1 MDTTQQNTSNGASAL
16 KPGSR
21 LLRGMAFTREAIN
34 VEARTVELAFAS
46 ETPYERWWGVEILD
60 CAPKA
65 MRLQRIKS
73 GAPLLCDH
81 NTRDQIGVIES
92 VQIGADKV
100 ARAVVRF
107 GRSARAEEWFQD
119 VVDGIRSS
127 VSVGYEIHSAKLV
140 ETKDGV
146 DTYRVDDWEPYEVSI
161 VSVPADTSVG
171 VGRAAGEES
180 PVLPLNTPANTRQSK
195 EIPVMQTAPEA
206 TPAPVAAPAVQSQDF
221 AAREAAQRKLN
232 GELLAL
238 GDVHERFNGRQL
250 AREAIERGDT
260 NTETLRS
267 HIMNAMTAAQKGTT
281 PAANLDLSPKDAKR
295 FSVFKAIRALT
306 DPANGWKGAEFEA
319 ECHAEILKRTGLAA
333 APHNGFFMPVDI
345 QRRDLTV
352 GTSTAGGNLVGTDLV
367 PTSFIDLLRARTRS
381 AQLGMTMLT
390 GLVGNVSVPKLTGA
404 ATGYWLSNEATA
416 ITESQQ
422 TFGQLALAPKTL
434 GAYTELS
441 RLLMLQSTP
450 AAEALVM
457 GDLAKVL
464 ALAIDLAVFE
474 GTGSSGQPSGISVTA
489 GIGSVTG
496 SSIDLAKCIEF
507 QTDLATGNALADGCA
522 YITTPAVAGLMKGRA
537 RISSTDSQTLWSGS
551 VLDGQIEGFRATT
564 STQLTAASMI
574 FGDFSQVVL
583 AEWGMLEIA
592 LNPYAAFATA
602 ITGIRAIQTVD
613 VGIRQAAA
621 FSRATSIS

>member
-46 ETPYERWWGVEILD
+46 ETPFERWWGVEILD
-60 CAPKA
+60 CSPKS
-65 MRLQRIKS
+65 MRMQRIKS

-127 VSVGYEIHSAKLV
+127 VSVGYEIHKAVLV
-140 ETKDGV
+140 ERKDGV
-146 DTYRVDDWEPYEVSI
+146 ETYRVDDWEPYEVSI

-171 VGRAAGEES
+171 IGRAAGEES
-180 PVLPLNTPANTRQSK
+180 PVVPLNTPENTQRSK
-195 EIPVMQTAPEA
+195 ESPAMQTAPEA
-206 TPAPVAAPAVQSQDF
+206 TLPATLAAPAIQSQDF

-238 GDVHERFNGRQL
+238 GDVHERFGGRQL

-281 PAANLDLSPKDAKR
+281 PAANLDLSRGEAQR
-295 FSVFKAIRALT
+295 FSVMRAIRAMV
-306 DPANGWKGAEFEA
+306 DKDWSAAGFER
-319 ECHAEILKRTGLAA
+319 ECHMEILKRTGLQAA
-333 APHNGFFMPVDI
+333 VHGGFYMPVDI
-345 QRRDLTV
+345 QNRDLTV
-352 GTSTAGGNLVGTDLV
+352 AAPTGGGNLVATNLQ
-367 PTSFIDLLRARTRS
+367 PQSFIDLLRARS
-381 AQLGMTMLT
+381 VCAELGMTMLT
-390 GLVGNVSVPKLTGA
+390 GLVGNVAIPKLTGA
-404 ATGYWLSNEATA
+404 STAYWLANEASA

-422 TFGQLALAPKTL
+422 TFGQLALSPKSL
-434 GAYTELS
+434 GAYTEIS
-441 RLLMLQSTP
+441 RNLMMQSTP
-450 AAEALVM
+450 AVEALVM
-457 GDLAKVL
+457 QDFAKVMS
-464 ALAIDLAVFE
+464 LAIDLAVLE
-474 GTGSSGQPSGISVTA
+474 GTGSSGQPTGISLTA
-489 GIGSVTG
+489 GIGSVSGTSLG
-496 SSIDLAKCIEF
+496 LAGLTEF
-507 QTDLATGNALADGCA
+507 QTDLATGNALTPECA
-522 YITTPAVAGLMKGRA
+522 MVTTPSVAGLLLQRA
-537 RISSTDSQTLWSGS
+537 RIASTDSVTLWKGS
-551 VLDGQIEGFRATT
+551 VVEGTVEGYRGRTTTQI
-564 STQLTAASMI
+564 TAATAT
-574 FGDFSQVVL
+574 FGDFAQAVL

-592 LNPYAAFATA
+592 LNPFASFTAA
-602 ITGIRAIQTVD
+602 ISGIRAIQSVD

-621 FSRATSIS
+621 FSRSTSIT

>member
-1 MDTTQQNTSNGASAL
+1 MDTTQSQPNASAL

-21 LLRGMAFTREAIN
+21 LQRGMAFTREAIN

-60 CAPKA
+60 CAPKS

-180 PVLPLNTPANTRQSK
+180 PVLPLNTPANTQRSK
-195 EIPVMQTAPEA
+195 ESPTMQTAPEA
-206 TPAPVAAPAVQSQDF
+206 TPAPVAPAIQSQDT
-221 AAREAAQRKLN
+221 AARDAAQRKLTA
-232 GELLAL
+232 ELIAI
-238 GDVHERFNGRQL
+238 GDAHERFNGRQL
-250 AREAIERGDT
+250 AREAIERGDV
-260 NTETLRS
+260 NTEALRS

-281 PAANLDLSPKDAKR
+281 PAANLDLSRGEVQR
-295 FSVFKAIRALT
+295 FSVLKAIRALV
-306 DPANGWKGAEFEA
+306 DKDWSGAGFER
-319 ECHAEILKRTGLAA
+319 ECHQEILKRTGLSAA
-333 APHNGFFMPVDI
+333 VHGGFFVPVDV
-345 QRRDLTV
+345 QKRDLTV
-352 GTSTAGGNLVGTDLV
+352 GTPTAGGNLVGTNLQ
-367 PTSFIDLLRARTRS
+367 PQSFIDLLRARS
-381 AQLGMTMLT
+381 VCADLGMTMLT
-390 GLVGNVSVPKLTGA
+390 GLVGNVTIPKLTGA
-404 ATGYWLSNEATA
+404 ATAYWLANEAAA

-422 TFGQLALAPKTL
+422 TIGQLALSPKTI
-434 GAYTELS
+434 GVYTELS
-441 RLLMLQSTP
+441 RLLMMQSTP
-450 AAEALVM
+450 SAEALVM
-457 GDLAKVL
+457 NDFAKQM
-464 ALAIDLAVFE
+464 ALGIDLAVLE
-474 GTGSSGQPSGISVTA
+474 GSGSSGQPTGISLTA

-496 SSIDLAKCIEF
+496 TSLALAGVTEF
-507 QTDLATGNALADGCA
+507 QTDVAAGNALDVGSA
-522 YITTPAVAGLMKGRA
+522 YVTTPTVAGLLLQRA
-537 RISSTDSQTLWSGS
+537 RFSSTDSRTLWEGN
-551 VLDGQIEGFRATT
+551 VLEGTVMGFRGRTT
-564 STQLTAASMI
+564 TQVTAASMT
-574 FGDFSQVVL
+574 FGDFAQVVL

-592 LNPYAAFATA
+592 LNPYANFGAA
-602 ITGIRAIQTVD
+602 ISGIRAIQSVD

-621 FSRATSIS
+621 FSRATSIT

>member
-1 MDTTQQNTSNGASAL
+1 MDTTQQQTKPAATSAL

-21 LLRGMAFTREAIN
+21 LMRGMAFTREAIN

-180 PVLPLNTPANTRQSK
+180 PVLPLNTPANTQRSK
-195 EIPVMQTAPEA
+195 ESPVMQTAPEVN
-206 TPAPVAAPAVQSQDF
+206 PAPVAAPAIQSQDY
-221 AAREAAQRKLN
+221 AAREAAQRKIN
-232 GELLAL
+232 TELLAL

-281 PAANLDLSPKDAKR
+281 PAANLDLSRGEAQR
-295 FSVFKAIRALT
+295 FSVMKAIRAMV
-306 DPANGWKGAEFEA
+306 DKDWSGAGFER
-319 ECHAEILKRTGLAA
+319 ECHQAILQRTGLQAA
-333 APHNGFFMPVDI
+333 VHGGFYMPVDI

-352 GTSTAGGNLVGTDLV
+352 ATPTAGGNLVATNLQ
-367 PTSFIDLLRARTRS
+367 PQSFIDLLRARS
-381 AQLGMTMLT
+381 VCAELGMTMLT
-390 GLVGNVSVPKLTGA
+390 GLVGNVTIPKLTGA
-404 ATGYWLSNEATA
+404 ATAYWLANEAST

-422 TFGQLALAPKTL
+422 TFGQLALSPKSL
-434 GAYTELS
+434 GAYTEIS
-441 RLLMLQSTP
+441 RNLMMQSTP
-450 AAEALVM
+450 AVEALVM
-457 GDLAKVL
+457 EDFAKVM
-464 ALAIDLAVFE
+464 ALAIDLAVLE
-474 GTGSSGQPSGISVTA
+474 GSGSSGQPTGISLTA
-489 GIGSVTG
+489 GIGSVSG
-496 SSIDLAKCIEF
+496 SSLGLAGITEF
-507 QTDLATGNALADGCA
+507 QTDLATGNALTPSCGLV
-522 YITTPAVAGLMKGRA
+522 TTPSVAGLLLQRP
-537 RISSTDSQTLWSGS
+537 RISSTDSVTLWRGS
-551 VLDGQIEGFRATT
+551 VVEGTVEGYRGRTTTQI
-564 STQLTAASMI
+564 TAATAT
-574 FGDFSQVVL
+574 FGDFAQAVL

-592 LNPYAAFATA
+592 LNPFASFTAA
-602 ITGIRAIQTVD
+602 ISGIRAIQSVD

-621 FSRATSIS
+621 FSRSTSIT

>member
-1 MDTTQQNTSNGASAL
+1 MEPKPNESASAL

-21 LLRGMAFTREAIN
+21 LQRGMAFTREAIN

-60 CAPKA
+60 CSSKS

-107 GRSARAEEWFQD
+107 GKSARAEEWFQD

-127 VSVGYEIHSAKLV
+127 VSVGYEIYSAKLV

-180 PVLPLNTPANTRQSK
+180 PVIPPNTHRTKESPA
-195 EIPVMQTAPEA
+195 MQTAPEA
-206 TPAPVAAPAVQSQDF
+206 APAPATPAIQSQDT
-221 AAREAAQRKLN
+221 AARDAAQRKLTA
-232 GELLAL
+232 ELLAI
-238 GDVHERFNGRQL
+238 GDAHERFNGRQL

-260 NTETLRS
+260 STEALRS

-281 PAANLDLSPKDAKR
+281 PAANLDLSRGETQR
-295 FSVFKAIRALT
+295 FSVLKAIRALV
-306 DPANGWKGAEFEA
+306 DKDWSQAGFER
-319 ECHAEILKRTGLAA
+319 ECHQEILKRTGLSAA
-333 APHNGFFMPVDI
+333 VHGGFFMPADI

-352 GTSTAGGNLVGTDLV
+352 GTSTAGGNLVGTNLQ
-367 PTSFIDLLRARTRS
+367 PQSFIDLLRARS
-381 AQLGMTMLT
+381 VCAGLGMTMLT
-390 GLVGNVSVPKLTGA
+390 GLVGNVTIPKLTGA
-404 ATGYWLSNEATA
+404 STAYWLANEATA

-422 TFGQLALAPKTL
+422 TFGQLALSPKTL
-434 GAYTELS
+434 GVYTEIS
-441 RLLMLQSTP
+441 RLLMMQSTP
-450 AAEALVM
+450 AVEALVM
-457 GDLAKVL
+457 EDFARVM
-464 ALAIDLAVFE
+464 ALGIDLAVLE
-474 GTGSSGQPSGISVTA
+474 GSGSSGQPTGISLTA
-489 GIGSVTG
+489 GIGSVSG
-496 SSIDLAKCIEF
+496 SSLALAGVTEF
-507 QTDLATGNALADGCA
+507 QTDLATGNALTPGCGFV
-522 YITTPAVAGLMKGRA
+522 TTPAVAGLLAQRA
-537 RISSTDSQTLWSGS
+537 RISSTDSVTLWRGN
-551 VLDGQIEGFRATT
+551 VLEGTVEGFRARTT
-564 STQLTAASMI
+564 TQITAATMT
-574 FGDFSQVVL
+574 FGDFAQAVL

-592 LNPYAAFATA
+592 LNPYANFGAA
-602 ITGIRAIQTVD
+602 ISGIRAIQSVD

-621 FSRATSIS
+621 FSRATSIT

>member
-1 MDTTQQNTSNGASAL
+1 MDTNELQRTPADTSAL

-21 LLRGMAFTREAIN
+21 LQRGMAFTREAIN

-60 CAPKA
+60 CSSKS

-107 GRSARAEEWFQD
+107 GKSARAEEWFQD
-119 VVDGIRSS
+119 VIDGIRSS

-180 PVLPLNTPANTRQSK
+180 PVIPPNTNRSK
-195 EIPVMQTAPEA
+195 ESPAMQTAPEA
-206 TPAPVAAPAVQSQDF
+206 TPAPAAPAIQSQDT
-221 AAREAAQRKLN
+221 AARDAAQRKLTA
-232 GELLAL
+232 ELLAI
-238 GDVHERFNGRQL
+238 GDAHERFNGRQL

-260 NTETLRS
+260 NTEALRS

-281 PAANLDLSPKDAKR
+281 PAANLDLSRGETQR
-295 FSVFKAIRALT
+295 FSVLKAIRALV
-306 DPANGWKGAEFEA
+306 DKDWSGAGFER
-319 ECHAEILKRTGLAA
+319 ECHLEILKRTGLNAA
-333 APHNGFFMPVDI
+333 VHGGFYMPADI

-352 GTSTAGGNLVGTDLV
+352 GTTTAGGNLVGTNLQ
-367 PTSFIDLLRARTRS
+367 PQSFIDLLRARS
-381 AQLGMTMLT
+381 VCAGLGMTMLT
-390 GLVGNVSVPKLTGA
+390 GLVGNVTIPKLTGA
-404 ATGYWLSNEATA
+404 ATAYWLANEATA

-422 TFGQLALAPKTL
+422 TFGQLALSPKTL
-434 GAYTELS
+434 GVYTEIS
-441 RLLMLQSTP
+441 RLLMMQSTP
-450 AAEALVM
+450 AVEALVM
-457 GDLAKVL
+457 EDFARVM
-464 ALAIDLAVFE
+464 ALGIDLAVLE
-474 GTGSSGQPSGISVTA
+474 GSGSSGQPTGISLTA
-489 GIGSVTG
+489 GIGSVSG
-496 SSIDLAKCIEF
+496 SSLALAGVTEF
-507 QTDLATGNALADGCA
+507 QTDLATGNALTPNCGFV
-522 YITTPAVAGLMKGRA
+522 TTPAVAGLLAQRA
-537 RISSTDSQTLWSGS
+537 RISSTDSVTLWRGS
-551 VLDGQIEGFRATT
+551 VLEGTVEGYRARTTTQI
-564 STQLTAASMI
+564 TAATMT
-574 FGDFSQVVL
+574 FGDFAQAVL

-592 LNPYAAFATA
+592 LNPFANFGAA
-602 ITGIRAIQTVD
+602 ISGIRAIQSVD

-621 FSRATSIS
+621 FSRATSIT